1 MRPATES
8 PRTIAESPEPQVSG
22 LELKGITKVFPGTR
36 ALDGVDLQVRYG
48 RATAL
53 IGENGAGKSTL
64 MKVLSGVYIPDGGW
78 MSLDGEPYAPVGPR
92 DATASGVVLIHQ
104 ELSLLPN
111 LTVAENIFIGREP
124 QKRGI
129 IDRRKMN
136 EDAKTLL
143 EEVGLTFAPT
153 REISRCSIAVQQLIE
168 IAKALSQNPRVLVFD
183 EPTATLGQHETEV
196 LYGIVDGLK
205 DRGVGIVWISHRLE
219 EVARIA
225 DEVVVLRDGSRVGG
239 WDHGQVSRND
249 MVEAM
254 VGRLIK
260 DIYPMPL
267 MPTDE
272 ALLEVR
278 NLSQT
283 GTFQDI
289 SFKLHRGEILG
300 ISGLVGA
307 GRTELVNAISGV
319 NPATSGQ
326 ILIEG
331 AQVRIQSP
339 ADAIAHGMALIPEDR
354 REQGLAQRLTLE
366 DNLGLPTRGLMRG
379 ISRNRELRKQVTQA
393 KDNVKLRGHLS
404 QLAQTLSGGNQQKAV
419 IAKWLML
426 NPNIL
431 IFDEPT
437 RGIDVGAKSGI
448 YEIIHS
454 LVAQGTAVIVVSSEM
469 PEVLGLANR
478 ILVLNGGRQVG
489 VLDRSEATEKT
500 VMELAA
506 A

>member
-1 MRPATES
+1 MA
-8 PRTIAESPEPQVSG
+8 AESNSPLSITEIPVPKG
-22 LELKGITKVFPGTR
+22 LGLKLTNITKVFPGTR
-36 ALDGVDLQVRYG
+36 ALDEVDLHIQYG
-48 RATAL
+48 RVTAL

-64 MKVLSGVYIPDGGW
+64 MKVLSGVYIPDGGS
-78 MSLDGEPYAPVGPR
+78 MTLDGEPYAPMGPR
-92 DATASGVVLIHQ
+92 DATASGIVLIHQ

-124 QKRGI
+124 KKHGL
-129 IDRRKMN
+129 IDSRKMN
-136 EDAKTLL
+136 EDAATLL
-143 EEVGLTFAPT
+143 KEVGLSFSPKRLA
-153 REISRCSIAVQQLIE
+153 SRCSIAVQQLIE

-183 EPTATLGQHETEV
+183 EPTATLGQDETEV
-196 LYGIVDGLK
+196 LYTIVDLLK
-205 DRGVGIVWISHRLE
+205 ARGVGMVWISHRLE
-219 EVARIA
+219 EVARVA

-239 WDHGQVSRND
+239 WEDGQVSRSE

-254 VGRLIK
+254 VGRSIEN
-260 DIYPMPL
+260 IYPEPL
-267 MPTDE
+267 SPTDE
-272 ALLEVR
+272 VLLEVQG
-278 NLSQT
+278 LSQT
-283 GTFQDI
+283 GNFQDI

-300 ISGLVGA
+300 IAGLVGA

-319 NPATSGQ
+319 LPATSGK
-326 ILIEG
+326 ILIAGE
-331 AQVRIQSP
+331 QVQIHSP
-339 ADAIAHGMALIPEDR
+339 IDAIAHRMALIPESR

-379 ISRNRELRKQVTQA
+379 LSRNRDLRRQVLRA
-393 KDNVKLRGHLS
+393 KDDVKLRGHLS
-404 QLAQTLSGGNQQKAV
+404 QLTQTLSGGNQQKGV

-426 NPNIL
+426 DPKIL

-448 YEIIHS
+448 YEIIHD
-454 LVAQGTAVIVVSSEM
+454 LVAQGAAVIVVSSEM

-478 ILVLNGGRQVG
+478 VLVLSGGRQAG
-489 VLDRSEATEKT
+489 ILNRSVATEKT